1 MSLDPSGLFCAYILN
16 KHSSSLQGENREHT
30 KIETIYLSH
39 QTVYTLIR
47 GFDFSWEFQSPKK
60 NQLDLSNF
68 PRISEMG
75 KIN

>member
-1 MSLDPSGLFCAYILN
+1 MFMQVFKVLANRKTMSLDPSGLFCAYILK

-47 GFDFSWEFQSPKK
+47 GFDFS
-60 NQLDLSNF
+60 
-68 PRISEMG
+68 
-75 KIN
+75 